1 MDTDRELLNRAL
13 SGDPSAVRELVAKL
27 LPIIQVRVA
36 RILARRRSRSL
47 RDVRQEVE
55 DFAQEVFVALFE
67 ADGRVLRAWD
77 PARGMSL
84 PSFCGLIAERE
95 TASILRSG
103 RRSPWTEDATANEDL
118 ERAAGATLETELG
131 IASRDQLRRLTE
143 RLREEL
149 SPRGLE
155 LFQRLIVEEEPLE
168 SVAEATKMTPAAL
181 YAWRSRF
188 GKLARALAK
197 ELFASEPALRVT
209 RQETDG
215 GRVDPVDDDDAPNAN
230 ALTAAKPRKA

>member
-1 MDTDRELLNRAL
+1 VDPDRELLNRAL

-36 RILARRRSRSL
+36 RILARRRTRGA

-77 PARGMSL
+77 PERGLSL
-84 PSFCGLIAERE
+84 ASFCGLVAERE
-95 TASILRSG
+95 VASILRSG

-118 ERAAGATLETELG
+118 EEAVGATLETELG
-131 IASRDQLRRLTE
+131 IASRDQLRRLTD

-155 LFQRLIVEEEPLE
+155 LFQRLIVEEESVE
-168 SVAEATKMTPAAL
+168 SVAQSTKMSAAAV

-188 GKLARALAK
+188 GKLARALAR
-197 ELFASEPALRVT
+197 ELFASDPAMPVS
-209 RQETDG
+209 RQETTD
-215 GRVDPVDDDDAPNAN
+215 GRVDPFEDENAPDTSTLAS
-230 ALTAAKPRKA
+230 AKPRKA